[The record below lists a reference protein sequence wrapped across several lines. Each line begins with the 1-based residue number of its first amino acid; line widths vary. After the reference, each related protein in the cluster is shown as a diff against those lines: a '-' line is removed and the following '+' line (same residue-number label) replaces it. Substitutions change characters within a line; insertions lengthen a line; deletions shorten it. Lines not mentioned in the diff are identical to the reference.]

1 MVLNLHH
8 TTIVRA
14 KKVLLV
20 RFCVIL
26 LSEPKAPEVFS
37 NPLAPEPT
45 EEEEE
50 EDDYSGYVLTVWLL
64 DTGLS

>member
-1 MVLNLHH
+1 M
-8 TTIVRA
+8 
-14 KKVLLV
+14 VLLV

-37 NPLAPEPT
+37 NPLAPEPM

-50 EDDYSGYVLTVWLL
+50 EDDYSGYVSTFWLL
-64 DTGLS
+64 DLRHNINKLFYPMSWLC